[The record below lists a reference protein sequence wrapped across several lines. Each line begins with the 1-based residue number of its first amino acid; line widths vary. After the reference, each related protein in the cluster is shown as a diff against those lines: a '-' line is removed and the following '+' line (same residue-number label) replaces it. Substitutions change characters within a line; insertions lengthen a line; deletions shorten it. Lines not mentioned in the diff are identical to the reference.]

1 MSLHFHVIQYLDDPL
16 TGEGK
21 NIAVLAH
28 DGRRA
33 YLRMLGLEDY
43 RLRTGFF
50 SAISPKAHASAWVYR
65 EWAEWFQ
72 RLVNGGGGDQ
82 SAFESELARLEQG
95 RHLISTG
102 EGILEIGPEDKPEE
116 AMDYLFGR
124 LVQVPKRSP
133 ALAFEDLLDEL
144 LSQSEI
150 IFREDFHTDVEVEL
164 TPESGVP
171 SVFLEFSYF
180 LSEPRPAG
188 FRTLLFEGRP
198 SKSVEKNVTAIAS
211 TFERATS
218 IGFLNRNRCV
228 VLCDKLGDEQQ
239 PYIERL
245 SELAHV
251 LDVSDNATASTVH
264 RIAYS
269 P

>member
-1 MSLHFHVIQYLDDPL
+1 MSLHFHVIQYLDDPM

-28 DGRRA
+28 DGRRG
-33 YLRMLGLEDY
+33 YLRMLGMEGY

-65 EWAEWFQ
+65 EWAEWFG
-72 RLVNGGGGDQ
+72 RLASEDGRDRSV
-82 SAFESELARLEQG
+82 FTSELTKLEQG
-95 RHLISTG
+95 RHLIATG
-102 EGILEIGPEDKPEE
+102 EGELEMEPGSNPEE

-124 LVQVPKRSP
+124 LVRVPKLSP
-133 ALAFEDLLDEL
+133 ALAFEDLLEET
-144 LSQSEI
+144 LSHAEVL
-150 IFREDFHTDVEVEL
+150 FREDFHSDVEVEL
-164 TPESGVP
+164 APERGVP

-180 LSEPRPAG
+180 LAEPRPVG

-198 SKSVEKNVTAIAS
+198 SKSVEKSVTAIAS
-211 TFERATS
+211 TFERAAG

-228 VLCDKLGDEQQ
+228 VLCDRLGAEQQ

-245 SELAHV
+245 SELARV
-251 LDVSDNATASTVH
+251 LDVSDNATAGAIH
-264 RIAYS
+264 RIVHA